1 MWVFSSRRTIPLFWK
16 WNYFPDIVLKL
27 CTSGALNWSSSAL
40 LGFPSLSPSDMSG
53 LFHRYIRI
61 IYHRYIK
68 TIPLIYQD
76 YFTDLS
82 WLFHRYIRSSALLGF
97 PSLSSS
103 DMSGLFHRYI
113 RIIYH
118 RYIKTIPLIYQDY
131 FTDLSWLFHRYIR
144 SSALLG
150 FPSLSPSDMSGWFF
164 HRYIRIIYP
173 RYIKIISQIYQ
184 DISGTVHF

>member
-68 TIPLIYQD
+68 
-76 YFTDLS
+76 
-82 WLFHRYIRSSALLGF
+82 
-97 PSLSSS
+97 
-103 DMSGLFHRYI
+103 
-113 RIIYH
+113 IIQ
-118 RYIKTIPLIYQDY
+118 LMYQDY